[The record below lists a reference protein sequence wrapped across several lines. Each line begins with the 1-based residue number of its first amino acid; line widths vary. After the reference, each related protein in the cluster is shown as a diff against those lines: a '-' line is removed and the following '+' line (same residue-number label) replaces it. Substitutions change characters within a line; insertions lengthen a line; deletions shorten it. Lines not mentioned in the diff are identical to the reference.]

1 VIHVRKEANLAA
13 HVLVRAAVTQVI
25 YSIWLEEIL
34 PFIYDIVLRECI
46 APSMLTHW
54 VFILSMKISYVI
66 KKKKK
71 ILLDCRISL
80 SSRNIYIYIYIYIY
94 SKSFSKLKLLS
105 SPYPKSIIEFLF
117 KLPIKKNF
125 YLNSSILVN
134 IKQKMSLQKKNKRCV
149 NCSI

>member
-1 VIHVRKEANLAA
+1 VIHVRREANLAA

-71 ILLDCRISL
+71 SYLIVVYRYP
-80 SSRNIYIYIYIYIY
+80 REIYIYIYIYIY

>member
-1 VIHVRKEANLAA
+1 VIHVRREANLAA

-54 VFILSMKISYVI
+54 VFILLMKISYLI
-66 KKKKK
+66 KKKKSYS
-71 ILLDCRISL
+71 IVVYRYP
-80 SSRNIYIYIYIYIY
+80 REIYIYIYIY

>member
-1 VIHVRKEANLAA
+1 VIHVRREANLAA

-80 SSRNIYIYIYIYIY
+80 SSRNIYIYIYIYI
-94 SKSFSKLKLLS
+94 
-105 SPYPKSIIEFLF
+105 
-117 KLPIKKNF
+117 
-125 YLNSSILVN
+125 
-134 IKQKMSLQKKNKRCV
+134 
-149 NCSI
+149 